1 MAAITDNVARKRYEM
16 EADGAVAF
24 VDYTRHGDV
33 LVLYHSEVP
42 RSLRGRGI
50 GSQLAGG
57 VLDDIRRRGLHVRI
71 ACDFLADFVAR
82 NPQYADLIAPSR

>member
-1 MAAITDNVARKRYEM
+1 M

-24 VDYTRHGDV
+24 IDYRRDGDI

-42 RSLRGRGI
+42 RSLRGRGF

-57 VLDDIRRRGLHVRI
+57 VLDDIRRRGLLVRI
-71 ACDFLADFVAR
+71 ACDFLADFIAR
-82 NPQYADLIAPSR
+82 NPGYADLVAPAR